1 MKTLRRHRRSINSA
15 LALLLAS
22 WQIGQPLQAA
32 TFYWDA
38 NPGGNSLDGTGL
50 GGSGT
55 WDTTSPNW
63 WDLAANSSWMNG
75 ADTAVFSGPFPLA
88 PSAIPIPAT
97 ITLAPGGITAGTLSF
112 LRSGYTIAG
121 ETLSL
126 SGSDAGLNIL
136 LGESAIISSTIA
148 GTDGLRKTG
157 GGTVRLTSP
166 TNTYSGQTT
175 IANGT
180 LIISNQAQLGA
191 DSSVVSILTGNNTP
205 SNVNVLGFTGGSL
218 VLDGLAGGFTF
229 SRDLNLEG
237 RGPIGQNNFALL
249 SIGNNTLS
257 GVVTMASSPLS
268 PATFRNTRISSSNG
282 TLTISGTLNALGTL
296 ATTISTLGGT
306 NTGGIANF
314 MLSGALTGTGT
325 VEKSGSGTLFFEP
338 SSVVGFSGALRM
350 SASAAGG
357 QSTVRISSPVHLG
370 TNTGTGANSVV
381 DLNAGFLEVRADAPS
396 ITSGATPVAANVYSR
411 STTAATFF
419 LDHAGGSSVING
431 TLSLG
436 QFGYAAGALTTFI
449 SRNGYS
455 ISFGVAPVVTG
466 DGSPTITNSL
476 AGALTFT
483 GNFWSNSN
491 TAAART
497 MTIAGNGN
505 TIING
510 NVIAAGGASFD
521 HILTKSGS
529 GSLTI
534 TGTGTTLDG
543 NVNVQGGAIQV
554 TDFRSLNMHSG
565 GNNTGSL
572 VLGNAGTTGGNFII
586 GGTGTIPTVAG
597 LTMVRPI
604 TLNTTSAG
612 NSIYANQTG
621 VNPVILNG
629 AITKI
634 AAATTGALILGGT
647 NTADNI
653 INVLIPVETT
663 PSTGGVTKLGPGTWV
678 LNAANTYAGATTIQ
692 DGVLKLRATAGA
704 SDVIR
709 SAATNTIVFSADG
722 TVQSAGGT
730 LEFRGFLN
738 TATTEELGAL
748 TPTAGAARVVTQS
761 NGTGSAA
768 LTFTSLGARGAGAY
782 LDYRIGANTTI
793 SFVTNPTVTNGI
805 LGAASASAFQTVNGV
820 NWATLSGNQVVPFT
834 TYTTLPTSF
843 SGTSGAAVNYV
854 TSADAASTGTA
865 SINTLK
871 LLGDGTNP
879 TLTLGG
885 VLTLTGRAIL
895 FDNSLGTARISGS
908 QLGANATEVH
918 VITNGSTPGNALTI
932 DSLIGGTTGS
942 FTKSGTGSL
951 IVTGNNTFTGN
962 VIINEGTVQ
971 LSGGTAT
978 LGVNST
984 AANLTTVRQGATLD
998 INAAGVSQT
1007 IGVGALVGA
1016 GTITNSGGGTDTA
1029 GTISFGRS
1037 TSTGTTIFS
1046 GVLQDGAG
1054 VLNVTVDGTT
1064 ARTQAFIGPN
1074 TYTGV
1079 TTIATGAQLT
1089 VDVLANGSVTSGIG
1103 SSTSD
1108 AGNLVFNGTAPTLI
1122 YRGNLRN
1129 GSLNLGS
1136 ISASTD
1142 RLFTIVG
1149 AAAVLSSTV
1158 SNSNAIVWS
1167 NTGDIAYTSEAAR
1180 TLTFTGTSTGDN
1192 TFMPRITDSGAGANI
1207 TSVIKAGTGIWRLG
1221 AANTY
1226 SGATTITQGILM
1238 ATDGLGLSP
1247 NSNLVFDG
1255 GSLYTQGS
1263 FSREIG
1269 TGAGQMRFA
1278 TPAANTAQF
1287 SGGFLGGDSKLTV
1300 TWTGTPVW
1308 GSTTGF
1314 LDNRNGMIL
1323 NGSQARA
1330 QGATGSIALSEVEL
1344 ASNFSL
1350 GTASGAGIAAGMSY
1364 TLAQNSSTISGL
1376 ASTAGLIVG
1385 QSITGTN
1392 IPSGAYIVSINSAT
1406 AITISANTS
1415 NTSGI
1420 AGTYTDGQIFATT
1433 LRPIRVDDN
1442 TNTGAD
1448 FATISGVLSATDG
1461 ATGIRKLG
1469 TGILKLTGSNTYG
1482 GETNVNQGTLVVS
1495 SIGHSSSEA
1504 GTATSV
1510 GISGIGTVFGDANA
1524 ITLGNGGTGAGI
1536 LQYVGAGEISDRKI
1550 RLNSTTGANQIHAD
1564 GTGPL
1569 ILTNVVND
1577 MGLGAKVIN
1586 LRGTNAAGN
1595 MITSQLSDNGGALGI
1610 TIDGSATW
1618 ILTNGSNNFTGVT
1631 TVSAGALGIGH
1642 NTAIGGNIVNSNGN
1656 IFAYGGD
1663 RVISN
1668 QLTMN
1673 NNTNWGYLGD
1683 YSLTFSNVVLASSA
1697 NSNTLFNSIVAG
1709 KSLTLQN
1716 MKADALTANR
1726 NLTFDGTGRTILSG
1740 NFTTSTAFGV
1750 SIIKNG
1756 NGTLELGTSGAG
1768 SNWNQATSPITVNRG
1783 TLTFSAD
1790 NAIPSGA
1797 STNGGLTFTPAL
1809 SVGAVATLDLNG
1821 TTQTITTLTAATD
1834 GSVIINN
1841 TSANAAAFRF
1851 GANNTAV
1858 AFGTGTG
1865 SYSIQNTGA
1874 GALDLIKLGNT
1885 ATTFNSGIIVG
1896 NKGVI
1901 ASEGGGS
1908 FIIAGPVTAAT
1919 GLRAIEAST
1928 LALTGGLTSPNL
1940 ITGIEVGGGSTLSL
1954 LDGAGSQINLNAL
1967 RLGNTGSGTVT
1978 LNLNVGDLITNADRL
1993 NTDTLTLLAGG
2004 TLQLGQTIT
2013 FNLTDAGLNEGQTY
2027 TLLNLVDGGL
2037 SAFGIEKLIQ
2047 GATPGGFDN
2056 FFWNVTDNLVQITTG
2071 NLVLGDIYWRGA
2083 TDNTWN
2089 ANANNW
2095 STDKAGTIA
2104 AASIPGQG
2112 NRVIFA
2118 YNGVGAGALT
2128 TTLEQNMRIAGLI
2141 FESGTTT
2148 PASVTINPGVN
2159 ASSRLEIGSQGI
2171 AITAGGPAAV
2181 NLGAALKL
2189 GANQAWNVEDT
2200 SAVLTLAGSLLG
2212 QADVIKSG
2220 SGRVI
2225 LSAAADPTFNAAAN
2239 AVFTVNAGNLEF
2251 SNSAALGTT
2260 ANSNVVGIVVNG
2272 GGFYYNNATA
2282 GTAVTLPHAITLNGG
2297 TLSGGSANHTYGG
2310 PVTITGA
2317 SGINMADSNG
2327 PATNTVRNITLSGVV
2342 SGSGSLTIDSNN
2354 TVSSGNQ
2361 IGGTLTI
2368 NNAAST
2374 WSGDLIINRG
2384 TVTISNT
2391 ASQTVTPGNVTFN
2404 SFGRLIIGGVDGQT
2418 INRAGTL
2425 NFAAGAVGEFQVD
2438 NVTATQVT
2446 DFTVNQNGAVTLG
2459 FDGTGASLRVAL
2471 VDAFAKLN
2479 LTGSVTLGGNSSI
2492 SVSNNAARLLTISGI
2507 IGDGGNGYSLA
2518 INDDAGGW
2526 AQTNGIVR
2534 LTGANTFTGNIT
2546 VADGILEFDTVTGVS
2561 GAASSLGQGTAILMN
2576 GGNLRFIG
2584 TSAQSTNRPITTST
2598 AAVTLSANGALALDS
2613 ITYSGAITVGPTAD
2627 GTQLTL
2633 TGAAGRQG
2641 FITGGITQAGTTA
2654 DLTLSGGTWN
2664 FSGAQSSIA
2673 DDFVVSGV
2681 GAVLNLNDTGVLRL
2695 LSGGSGA
2702 DLTIRN
2708 GAVVN
2713 INALNAV
2720 QYADS
2725 NYRIF
2730 VGQGADGADAVL
2742 NLNASLESGRFIL
2755 GERGTTRVGIVNG
2768 PGTLTVSDTSTTFIE
2783 LYRGEVNAN
2792 LASTGTNANSVQK
2805 HGAGTVILRGDNSG
2819 LTNTGA
2825 TIVNNGILVLDF
2837 GLNNG
2842 PKVRPG
2848 SALDLRGVTLEVLG
2862 NATAPSIQ
2870 TVNGLTLAN
2879 GGGNNFIEMT
2889 AGAGQTA
2896 TLTLGGLTR
2905 AGSAGTLRIVFNDD
2919 RTFVTTSTANTNGIV
2934 GASAYTTVQDA
2945 SGVWFGTNVAGN
2957 IVPLASTLENA
2968 ISAWANAGH
2977 VSDFGGGFT
2986 GNISGNH
2993 LGSLRF
2999 NAAAGS
3005 DVNLVTGGVL
3015 TIASGGILVT
3025 NQVAAGSPGIYGGTL
3040 GSGVTELIVTQDST
3054 QTFEISSR
3062 IGVNNALT
3070 KTGPGT
3076 MLLTG
3081 TQGYTGTTS
3090 IQNGIFQ
3097 ISGGNALPDNGLVAL
3112 ASNRNSTFELLASET
3127 IGRLSGGQRNT
3138 NSEYGQ
3144 LILGAHTLSLN
3155 HSGGNTTFG
3164 GRVFGTGSLIMNA
3177 GSASNLNMTGISS
3190 DFTGSLVI
3198 NGGMFQLSGLGRID
3212 ASSITVTNAALLI
3225 DNNSTTTTNARILDT
3240 TPITLHSAMG
3250 TWGGETR
3257 PSGLSS
3263 RRDQNSAQTETLGTV
3278 TFGSGANYSRFD
3290 TSGGTSAQTIL
3301 QATQFVRENAATLAI
3316 RGVGLGLTT
3325 GARSQFR
3332 ISDATNQT
3340 NFINAMVGGGGAAGS
3355 PTLSIV
3361 PWAFGENTTAT
3372 LADTNMG
3379 NTLITYVSGAGF
3391 RPLDFATE
3399 YATYATAGTT
3409 NNTRESL
3416 TANLTGLLG
3425 RTLNS
3430 LVIHNNSTAASDLS
3444 VSGNGAGQGLVNTSG
3459 TFLFTLNTA
3468 ATASTAHTVTLGGF
3482 GNGISVGGSQYVF
3495 FVQNPSS
3502 AATSATLGVTIASSL
3517 TSAADLIK
3525 AGRGTLVLS
3534 ESNTAGGGLR
3544 STYLNEGV
3552 LQIAGLSNI
3561 GGTTGGLI
3569 FAGGTLRL
3577 GAGFTDDLSTRTI
3590 SFLPGGGTLDTNG
3603 IDLTLAAS
3611 LGSGVGGFT
3620 KAGAGSLT
3628 LNASATYTGNSVL
3641 SVGSLTIGANNALGS
3656 GGNLTLAG
3664 GTTLAF
3670 SGAQTLTH
3678 GIVTTSGA
3686 SPQITGSGTITASGG
3701 FNFNHTGDTQIDARL
3716 AGSSGIFKTQTNV
3729 LTLTGL
3735 NIFTGTVEVRAGGLV
3750 FNSIGNVGAGPS
3762 ALGNPATLEAGIL
3775 RMGLTTTAT
3784 SLTYTGTGHVSNRL
3798 IGMQGTTGGVT
3809 LNANGTG
3816 AVGYGGAR
3824 FETPG
3829 NKTLTLGGTS
3839 DVALVNGIGA
3849 LTEVGGVLTVLKTDA
3864 NTWALN
3870 GSSTY
3875 TGATSL
3881 NNGIFRINAVQNL
3894 AGALQFGSANSIT
3907 TAGTLQVNENATFGS
3922 ILVQTNSAVNTNQ
3935 LVIPAGKTLT
3945 LTGTVTLGSSAANST
3960 TLFNATGAGSLVV
3973 NNTVG
3978 TGNTFLVGN
3987 TGATNVADIN
3997 LGDLATM
4004 NVSLNTTSGVFLVS
4018 SSTTTNSTGYA
4029 MLGLAANST
4038 ITASALTIGGGGAYN
4053 GNAGQINQLKL
4064 GAGSTLLNVNTVN
4077 IGTGSRDLG
4086 SFTFQD
4092 TTGTLTIRAADGI
4105 GAAAFNM
4112 GTGTSS
4118 TAAALPDGNR
4128 NTFDVTGH
4136 TVDMLFGAVN
4146 IGTQNARTGALENQ
4160 FAFDQGTLVAGNL
4173 TMGSKTA
4180 AGNSTNVMNLGG
4192 GTVSF
4197 GSGTST
4203 AATLASNTSTGQ
4215 VSSTINVSGGNVTI
4229 GSGSGQA
4236 LILGSGNTNAAGT
4249 STGILNVTGGTV
4261 TLATTGTT
4269 AVTLAN
4275 ATAGTSTGSINI
4287 LGGTL
4292 AVQGD
4297 IVRGT
4302 GAGARNASVV
4312 LNGGTLDMGG
4322 FSVGTGANQVVFE
4335 VMSGSLSNLF
4345 DINSGA
4351 TLEKATGGVLRMQN
4365 GNVYGGGTFIIE
4377 GTLLA
4382 VNTVGSAT
4390 GSGDLTV
4397 NVGAILGGNGI
4408 IAPAANKNIS
4418 ILGTLLLGETGDT
4431 SAQKLT
4437 LNTTGTGLTTVNGV
4451 VAFDLFGGQ
4460 GSGTLN
4466 AQSGNNDQLVI
4477 SGTSGFTIGSSA
4489 ALHVATSIPITEGSW
4504 VVGTEW
4510 KLFDWSGLT
4519 GGVTGTFENLS
4530 DPAPFNY
4537 VNLPDLSSI
4546 GLAWDVSNLYT
4557 QGTIMVVVPEPGR
4570 MLLLFLGMMGL
4581 FYRRRR

>member
-1 MKTLRRHRRSINSA
+1 M
-15 LALLLAS
+15 
-22 WQIGQPLQAA
+22 
-32 TFYWDA
+32 
-38 NPGGNSLDGTGL
+38 
-50 GGSGT
+50 
-55 WDTTSPNW
+55 
-63 WDLAANSSWMNG
+63 
-75 ADTAVFSGPFPLA
+75 
-88 PSAIPIPAT
+88 
-97 ITLAPGGITAGTLSF
+97 
-112 LRSGYTIAG
+112 
-121 ETLSL
+121 SL

-180 LIISNQAQLGA
+180 LIITNQAQLGV
-191 DSSVVSILTGNNTP
+191 DSSAVSVLTGNNTP

-282 TLTISGTLNALGTL
+282 TLTLSGTLNALGTL

-338 SSVVGFSGALRM
+338 SSVAGFSGALRM

-357 QSTVRISSPVHLG
+357 QSTVRISSPIHLG
-370 TNTGTGANSVV
+370 TNTGTGVNSVV
-381 DLNAGFLEVRADAPS
+381 DLNAGFLEVRVDAPS

-411 STTAATFF
+411 STTASTFF
-419 LDHAGGSSVING
+419 VDHAGGSSVING

-436 QFGYAAGALTTFI
+436 QFGFAAGALTTFL

-455 ISFGVAPVVTG
+455 MSFGVAPVVTG
-466 DGSPTITNSL
+466 DANPTITNSL
-476 AGALTFT
+476 AGTLTFT

-505 TIING
+505 TVING
-510 NVIAAGGASFD
+510 NVIAVGGASFD
-521 HILTKSGS
+521 HNLTKSGS

-543 NVNVQGGAIQV
+543 NVNVQGGAIRV
-554 TDFRSLNMHSG
+554 TDLRSLNMHSG
-565 GNNTGSL
+565 GTNTGSL
-572 VLGNAGTTGGNFII
+572 VLGNATTTGGNLII
-586 GGTGTIPTVAG
+586 GGTGTAATVAG

-604 TLNTTSAG
+604 TLNTTTAA

-621 VNPVILNG
+621 ANPVILNG

-647 NTADNI
+647 STADNI
-653 INVLIPVETT
+653 VNVLIPVETT

-730 LEFRGFLN
+730 LEFRAFLN

-748 TPTAGAARVVTQS
+748 TPTAGTAKVVTQS

-843 SGTSGAAVNYV
+843 SGTGGAAVNYV

-895 FDNSLGTARISGS
+895 FDNSSGTARISGS

-984 AANLTTVRQGATLD
+984 AAATLTLRQGATLD

-1016 GTITNSGGGTDTA
+1016 GTITNSGGGTGTA

-1064 ARTQAFIGPN
+1064 ARTQSFMGAN
-1074 TYTGV
+1074 TYSGV

-1089 VDVLANGSVTSGIG
+1089 VDVLANGGVTSGIG
-1103 SSTSD
+1103 ASTS
-1108 AGNLVFNGTAPTLI
+1108 AASNLIFNGTAPTLI
-1122 YRGNLRN
+1122 YRGNLRD

-1136 ISASTD
+1136 ASASTD
-1142 RLFTIVG
+1142 RLFTIAG

-1158 SNSNAIVWS
+1158 SNGNAIVWS
-1167 NTGDIAYTSEAAR
+1167 NTGDIAHLGEAAR

-1192 TFMPRITDSGAGANI
+1192 TFNPRITDSGTGANI
-1207 TSVIKAGTGIWRLG
+1207 TSVIK
-1221 AANTY
+1221 
-1226 SGATTITQGILM
+1226 
-1238 ATDGLGLSP
+1238 
-1247 NSNLVFDG
+1247 
-1255 GSLYTQGS
+1255 
-1263 FSREIG
+1263 
-1269 TGAGQMRFA
+1269 TGAGQWNMSNFNNTYTGNTTVNNGILALNDNGALPANSPLVLNPTSATSAAIFQMSGTFERSLSA
-1278 TPAANTAQF
+1278 TPTAGNSTITWGYTLDNTTGGAGFAAYMDSLVVA
-1287 SGGFLGGDSKLTV
+1287 LGGVANPTALTWGSDGFV
-1300 TWTGTPVW
+1300 GTGGVQNLAL
-1308 GSTTGF
+1308 GSTTALSYVDFRNAINFGNQLRTINV
-1314 LDNRNGMIL
+1314 LDN
-1323 NGSQARA
+1323 
-1330 QGATGSIALSEVEL
+1330 
-1344 ASNFSL
+1344 
-1350 GTASGAGIAAGMSY
+1350 
-1364 TLAQNSSTISGL
+1364 
-1376 ASTAGLIVG
+1376 
-1385 QSITGTN
+1385 
-1392 IPSGAYIVSINSAT
+1392 
-1406 AITISANTS
+1406 TS
-1415 NTSGI
+1415 
-1420 AGTYTDGQIFATT
+1420 
-1433 LRPIRVDDN
+1433 
-1442 TNTGAD
+1442 TGAD
-1448 FATISGVLSATDG
+1448 YAILSGVLSGNGNGGLRKIG
-1461 ATGIRKLG
+1461 A
-1469 TGILKLTGSNTYG
+1469 GILKLTAANTYTG
-1482 GETNVNQGTLVVS
+1482 LTQVEAGTIVAYSL
-1495 SIGHSSSEA
+1495 GHSSDA
-1504 GTATSV
+1504 ANTPTSV
-1510 GISGIGTVFGDANA
+1510 GVSGVSFGDSNA
-1524 ITLGNGGTGAGI
+1524 INLGNAGTGGGV
-1536 LQYVGAGEISDRKI
+1536 LQYVGPGETSDRKI

-1673 NNTNWGYLGD
+1673 NNANWGYLGD

-1726 NLTFDGTGRTILSG
+1726 NLTFDGTGRTILTG

-1821 TTQTITTLTAATD
+1821 TTQTVTTLTAATD
-1834 GSVIINN
+1834 GSVVINN

-1885 ATTFNSGIIVG
+1885 ATTFNSGITVG

-1908 FIIAGPVTAAT
+1908 FIIAGPVTAAG
-1919 GLRAIEAST
+1919 GLRAIGGST
-1928 LALTGGLTSPNL
+1928 LALTGGITNPAL
-1940 ITGIEVGGGSTLSL
+1940 IKSIEVGAGSILSL
-1954 LDGAGSQINLNAL
+1954 LDGAGSLLNLDSL
-1967 RLGNTGSGTVT
+1967 SLGNTGSGTVT
-1978 LNLNVGDLITNADRL
+1978 LNLNVGDGA
-1993 NTDTLTLLAGG
+1993 TDTLTLVTGG
-2004 TLQLGQTIT
+2004 LLSLGNTIT
-2013 FNLTDAGLNEGQTY
+2013 FNMTDAGLSANTTY
-2027 TLLNLVDGGL
+2027 TLLNLADGGL
-2037 SAFGIEKLIQ
+2037 TDFGLAKLIQ
-2047 GATPGGFDN
+2047 GGTPGGFTSMNWVVDN
-2056 FFWNVTDNLVQITTG
+2056 NVVQLVTG
-2071 NLVLGDIYWRGA
+2071 DLIVGDVYWRGQTSTA
-2083 TDNTWN
+2083 WN
-2089 ANANNW
+2089 GNANNW
-2095 STDKAGTIA
+2095 SQDKAGSIPA
-2104 AASIPGQG
+2104 DSIPGAG
-2112 NRVIFA
+2112 NNVIFSW
-2118 YNGVGAGALT
+2118 NNVGAGPLT
-2128 TTLEQNMRIAGLI
+2128 TTLEQNFRINSLV

-2148 PASVTINPGVN
+2148 PSSVTLNSGAVAGN
-2159 ASSRLEIGSQGI
+2159 RLEIKPQVATDGI
-2171 AITAGGPAAV
+2171 DLKAGGPAAV
-2181 NLGAALKL
+2181 TVGTNLRL
-2189 GANQAWNVEDT
+2189 GSDQTWKVADSA
-2200 SAVLTLAGSLLG
+2200 AVLTIGGSLLG
-2212 QADVIKSG
+2212 QANVTMSG
-2220 SGRVI
+2220 AGRVV
-2225 LSAAADPTFNAAAN
+2225 LAAAADPAFNGANSAVVSLNGVTLEMLNAGSLGTASNSNAAGVNVGTN
-2239 AVFTVNAGNLEF
+2239 AAFFL
-2251 SNSAALGTT
+2251 
-2260 ANSNVVGIVVNG
+2260 
-2272 GGFYYNNATA
+2272 NNATA
-2282 GTAVTLPHAITLNGG
+2282 TTAAAPIPNAITL
-2297 TLSGGSANHTYGG
+2297 TGGSLSLGGANHFIG
-2310 PVTITGA
+2310 PVLTVNGA
-2317 SGINMADSNG
+2317 STINLADSNG
-2327 PATNTVRNITLSGVV
+2327 APAATAR
-2342 SGSGSLTIDSNN
+2342 SLTLNNGLTGAGNLTLNSNN
-2354 TVSSGNQ
+2354 TAASGNQ
-2361 IGGTLTI
+2361 ITGTLTL
-2368 NNAAST
+2368 NQDNSAYTGSWT
-2374 WSGDLIINRG
+2374 LLRG
-2384 TVTISNT
+2384 TIATNNVNGLGTGDSITFEKGRIQFTGT
-2391 ASQTVTPGNVTFN
+2391 AGT
-2404 SFGRLIIGGVDGQT
+2404 RT
-2418 INRAGTL
+2418 INHDINVASATETSVGEL
-2425 NFAAGAVGEFQVD
+2425 NFAAGIAAEIEG
-2438 NVTATQVT
+2438 
-2446 DFTVNQNGAVTLG
+2446 
-2459 FDGTGASLRVAL
+2459 
-2471 VDAFAKLN
+2471 K
-2479 LTGSVTLGGNSSI
+2479 VTLGGAGGFGELRVLMASDTGTVVLKGGVELAN
-2492 SVSNNAARLLTISGI
+2492 NGGLGTQNAATRVLTVDSIISETGGARSLTINDATWGGTAGTVLLNQANTYTGGTILARGI
-2507 IGDGGNGYSLA
+2507 LQLGHLSALSTGPLTAFGASTLNSLVDLTGANALANALNLNAVLTFTGSNGFTFNGLTTNIG
-2518 INDDAGGW
+2518 AGGI
-2526 AQTNGIVR
+2526 TNSLTAGSLLFSQVNLAEPAAAAARTLTIAGASTSITAISALLNNLQNNTLTNNLTASTLSIGTIALSETVGTGRTLTLGGSGSTRVTGVIENIVGGGGAAGT
-2534 LTGANTFTGNIT
+2534 LAKAGTGVVILEGANTFTGP
-2546 VADGILEFDTVTGVS
+2546 VAIAAGVLEFSTVTNVG
-2561 GAASSLGQGTAILMN
+2561 GAASNLGQGSEITMT
-2576 GGNLRFIG
+2576 GGTLRFIG
-2584 TSAQSTNRPITTST
+2584 TTPQTTNRPINTST
-2598 AAVTLSANGALALDS
+2598 GAATLSANGATALDT

-2627 GTQLTL
+2627 GQQLVL
-2633 TGAAGRQG
+2633 TGIAGREG
-2641 FITGGITQAGTTA
+2641 IITGGFTQTGTTA
-2654 DLTLSGGTWN
+2654 DVGVTGGTWTLSGT
-2664 FSGAQSSIA
+2664 QSAVA
-2673 DDFVVSGV
+2673 DDLVVTGI
-2681 GAVLNLNDTGVLRL
+2681 GTILNLNSTNVIRL
-2695 LSGGSGA
+2695 LSGGGGA
-2702 DLTIRN
+2702 DITIRN

-2720 QYADS
+2720 QYADN
-2725 NYRIF
+2725 NYRLL
-2730 VGQGADGADAVL
+2730 VGQGADGADAIL
-2742 NLNASLESGRFIL
+2742 NLNANLESGRLIV

-2768 PGTLTVSDTSTTFIE
+2768 TGTLTVSDPAANGIE
-2783 LYRGEVNAN
+2783 LYRGEFNAN
-2792 LASTGTNANSVQK
+2792 LANTGLATNLNKVGS
-2805 HGAGTVILRGDNSG
+2805 GTVILRGN
-2819 LTNTGA
+2819 NTGLIHTA
-2825 TIVNNGILVLDF
+2825 GSLITDGTLVLDF
-2837 GLNNG
+2837 TLNNDRKLSNVA
-2842 PKVRPG
+2842 P
-2848 SALDLRGVTLEVLG
+2848 LDMRGARLEIIG
-2862 NATAPSIQ
+2862 NASAATLQ
-2870 TVNGLTLAN
+2870 TVASFTMATGQ
-2879 GGGNNFIEMT
+2879 GNSFIDIT
-2889 AGAGQTA
+2889 AGVGQTA
-2896 TLTLGGLTR
+2896 TLALGAITR
-2905 AGSAGTLRIVFNDD
+2905 ATSAGTLRIVFNDD
-2919 RTFVTTSTANTNGIV
+2919 RSFVTTTTVNTNGIV
-2934 GASAYTTVQDA
+2934 GSAAHTTVED
-2945 SGVWFGTNVAGN
+2945 STGTWFGTNVGNN
-2957 IVPLASTLENA
+2957 IVALVSTLENS
-2968 ISAWANAGH
+2968 ISAWISGGH
-2977 VSDFGGGFT
+2977 VSDFGSGFT
-2986 GNISGNH
+2986 GTINASH
-2993 LGSLRF
+2993 LNSIRY
-2999 NAAAGS
+2999 NAAGGS
-3005 DVNLVTGGVL
+3005 AVNLATGGVF
-3015 TIASGGILVT
+3015 TIGSGGILVT
-3025 NQVAAGSPGIYGGTL
+3025 DQVTSGSPGIFGGTL
-3040 GSGVTELIVTQDST
+3040 GSGSTEIIVTQDSSR
-3054 QTFEISSR
+3054 TFAISSR
-3062 IGVNNALT
+3062 IGVNNAFT

-3076 MLLTG
+3076 VLLSG
-3081 TQGYTGTTS
+3081 TSATSGQYS
-3090 IQNGIFQ
+3090 IQNGVLQ
-3097 ISGGNALPDNGLVAL
+3097 ITGGNAIGDNSVVTL
-3112 ASNRNSTFELLASET
+3112 ATNRNSTLQLLASET
-3127 IGRLSGGQRNT
+3127 IGRLQGGQRNT

-3144 LILGAHTLSLN
+3144 VIIGSHTLSLN
-3155 HSGGNTTFG
+3155 HSGGNTTFA
-3164 GRVFGTGSLIMNA
+3164 GRLLGTGNLVMNA
-3177 GSASNLNMTGISS
+3177 GSVSNLNMTGISS
-3190 DFTGSLVI
+3190 DFTGSVFI
-3198 NGGMFQLSGLGRID
+3198 NGGMFQLSALGRID
-3212 ASSITVTNAALLI
+3212 TGSIVVTNASMLI
-3225 DNNSTTTTNARILDT
+3225 DNNGTTTTNARILDT

-3250 TWGGETR
+3250 AWGGETR

-3263 RRDQNSAQTETLGTV
+3263 RRDQNSALTETVGVV

-3290 TSGGTSAQTIL
+3290 TSGGTSAQNIL
-3301 QATQFVRENAATLAI
+3301 VANNFVRENGATLAI
-3316 RGVGLGLTT
+3316 RGVGLGLTS

-3332 ISDATNQT
+3332 IGDATNQT
-3340 NFINAMVGGGGAAGS
+3340 NFINALVGAAGAAGS

-3686 SPQITGSGTITASGG
+3686 SPQITGTGTITASGG

-4064 GAGSTLLNVNTVN
+4064 GTGSTLLNVNTVN

-4192 GTVSF
+4192 GTVSI
-4197 GSGTST
+4197 GSGTGT

-4302 GAGARNASVV
+4302 GSGARNASVV

-4351 TLEKATGGVLRMQN
+4351 TLEKATGGVLRMHN